1 MKGSALSLPL
11 LSGGFLNGKT
21 VRQSCEPGA
30 LCARPFCVRACWRA
44 RGRLSGGSSLL
55 TFFLRERAQR
65 YRDDTRRKNKESVP
79 HATPLLNQSGG

>member
-11 LSGGFLNGKT
+11 LSSGFLNGKT

-30 LCARPFCVRACWRA
+30 LCARPFCA
-44 RGRLSGGSSLL
+44 RVCVLADGSQVGVNFQL
-55 TFFLRERAQR
+55 FLRERAQR

-79 HATPLLNQSGG
+79 HASPLLNQSGG